1 MTKTPNTTG
10 ITAMNH
16 CLTYVVGVYDNQPKP
31 LTPEMMDLLL
41 GMHKTK
47 VNTEQYRAT
56 GNEQLK
62 KALPAVLFNGLYS
75 KDHAEAWLKQDKTHT
90 RRQDQCYLPS
100 PFYGIDIDLKGCP
113 EQLYTLVKER
123 IQEHL
128 GGQPEE
134 HLVMAYKSPSLGLR
148 LVVRRTPNLT
158 LEQERCRWEK
168 ILGMPCDPTC
178 KNLSRLYLL
187 TSKDDVLHY
196 DPKALFSFDGH
207 DSCNFLSE
215 EDSHKREKPQTETS
229 APEQT
234 DEKRLQGAYK
244 HTAKGVKYTSE
255 QLQDIAEEL
264 AHIIAGGAAQ
274 KGMRNGLTYEI
285 AKLMRHITGDDTDT
299 LSMVIPMYEES
310 YKKHMDAINNALRY
324 GKALP
329 YIPSD
334 LQRAINRA
342 MSTEN
347 PSAAPDDESTTA
359 PQMPDTL
366 PASMQ
371 AILNG
376 TPEKSRAA
384 VAMSVFSALRAL
396 MYNVSFKYINNTSQE
411 PCFLYL
417 CVADQGSGKTAI
429 RPPLKGILHEV
440 EKRDEITR
448 QEEQQWRE
456 KCETLGANKDKPKR
470 PSSPKQIVQANMT
483 EASLVNLMR
492 RADGHSLFTYGEE
505 LDKLLH
511 LKGASEII
519 RSAFDC
525 EQYGQERVGA
535 GSICDV
541 VTLKWS
547 FVYSTTP
554 ATASRILKNE
564 ISNGTLSRLCLGT
577 IECDADDW
585 GEETPMFGNFDQEYI
600 TSVAAYTQRL
610 RQTPSGVLTCNE
622 AIQWANEEKARQI
635 DRLKMMDAK
644 YLSPFLWRSL
654 QMAFWRACMLYIMND
669 SQWSPEIEQFASW
682 SLRYDMWVKL
692 HYFGQMIENCLD
704 TAQNGSRQ
712 PTVLLALLPS
722 TFTRDEAR
730 IMRRQQG
737 RDSSSRSLRN
747 MLNTWVKRGFIR
759 YDKEKQIYIK
769 ITQQSA

>member
-1 MTKTPNTTG
+1 MTRKTNTTG
-10 ITAMNH
+10 IAHMDY
-16 CLTYVVGVYDNQPKP
+16 CLTYVMGVYDNQPKP
-31 LTPEMMDLLL
+31 LTHEMMERLLS
-41 GMHKTK
+41 MHKTK

-75 KDHAEAWLKQDKTHT
+75 EERAAAWLRQDKHHT

-113 EQLYTLVKER
+113 EELYSVVRDR
-123 IQEHL
+123 IKKHL
-128 GGQPEE
+128 GCEPEE
-134 HLVMAYKSPSLGLR
+134 ILVMAYASPSRGLR
-148 LVVRRTPNLT
+148 LVVRRTPGLT
-158 LEQERCRWEK
+158 LEQEICKWETL
-168 ILGMPCDPTC
+168 LGMPCDPTC
-178 KNLSRLYLL
+178 KNPSRLYLL
-187 TSKDDVLHY
+187 TSRDDILY
-196 DPKALFSFDGH
+196 YNPQALFSLEGH
-207 DSCNFLSE
+207 TPESFPSE
-215 EDSHKREKPQTETS
+215 AESTKYEMPKAEDSASEP
-229 APEQT
+229 A

-244 HTAKGVKYTSE
+244 HTAQGVRYTSE

-264 AHIIAGGAAQ
+264 AHIIGGGAAQ
-274 KGMRNGLTYEI
+274 KGMRNGLTFEI
-285 AKLMRHITGDDTDT
+285 AKQMRHIVGNDAEN

-310 YKKHMDAINNALRY
+310 YKKHMDAINNALKY
-324 GKALP
+324 GKTLP

-334 LQRAINRA
+334 LQRAIDRA
-342 MSTEN
+342 MAAEN
-347 PSAAPDDESTTA
+347 DTPTADEESTTP
-359 PQMPDTL
+359 PQMPSTL
-366 PASMQ
+366 PPSMET
-371 AILNG
+371 ILTG
-376 TPEKSRAA
+376 IPMKSRPA

-396 MYNVSFKYINNTSQE
+396 MYNVKFKYINNTDQE
-411 PCFLYL
+411 PCFLFL

-440 EKRDEITR
+440 EKRDEISR
-448 QEEQQWRE
+448 QEEQLWRE

-470 PSSPKQIVQANMT
+470 PTSPKQIVQANMT
-483 EASLVNLMR
+483 EASLVSLMR

-554 ATASRILKNE
+554 ATACKILKNE

-585 GEETPMFGNFDQEYI
+585 GEETPMFGDFDQEYI
-600 TSVAAYTQRL
+600 KAVDAFTSL
-610 RQTPSGVLTCNE
+610 LKQTPSGVFTCTE
-622 AIQWANEEKARQI
+622 AMQWANEEKARQI

-654 QMAFWRACMLYIMND
+654 QMAFWRACMLYIMNGNKW
-669 SQWSPEIEQFASW
+669 SQEIEQFASW
-682 SLRYDMWVKL
+682 SLNYDLWVKL

-704 TAQNGSRQ
+704 TAQNGGRQ
-712 PTVLLALLPS
+712 PTMLLAQLPN

-737 RDSSSRSLRN
+737 RDASSRSLRN
-747 MLNTWVKRGFIR
+747 MLNTWVNRGFIR
-759 YDKEKQIYIK
+759 FDKETKLYTK
-769 ITQQSA
+769 LTLKTA